1 MDVSVVGFKDE
12 LVFNCE
18 KELDPRAS
26 CYQLYKLFSGSSSDS
41 SKQFRQNLHNAGIHK
56 LKFATS
62 SSMLTGYSS
71 DWELDVP

>member
-26 CYQLYKLFSGSSSDS
+26 CYQLYKLLAAALPIAQSNFV
-41 SKQFRQNLHNAGIHK
+41 KICIMPVF
-56 LKFATS
+56 TS
-62 SSMLTGYSS
+62 
-71 DWELDVP
+71 